1 MMRRNLKNKTI
12 SKKRL
17 IFSNLLLLVVVY
29 LSDIYLQYMQNN
41 RSLDLA
47 LKFALSWHTEKFLLG
62 TLVLWLLALFLVA
75 LFGNFLVGGAVYLGS
90 IFLLGVATYLKMKY
104 RMEPIYPDD
113 LKMITEFS
121 LLKDMAGAPLFYGA
135 IFLLLLLISLSVWA
149 LYRSF
154 KLGKKTQVLRGIVFV
169 VTSLALVYCSRFNS
183 SGNLLKKAYDK
194 TALWIPYSQKM
205 NYYNVGFVG
214 GFLFNLNVPA
224 MTKPSD
230 YSQKNMEEIFA
241 TYEKKAEEANQKAV
255 SEEPNIVFVMS
266 ESFSDGTRLK
276 GFNLSSDPLAPYKEV
291 AKNTY
296 SGEMLSPGYG
306 GGTANI
312 EFEALTGFSM
322 ELFNPQLTTPYTM
335 LVPKETSF
343 PSLVSLV
350 KNMGYEATAIHPY
363 NTSMYK
369 RKDVYKILGF
379 DQFKSES
386 TMTHTDKLANNPY
399 ISDASAYEEVLDQL
413 KTSDTPQFVHLVTM
427 QTHMPYEGKYP
438 TLDFTTDPENTSME
452 SYYQDVHEA
461 SLALQN
467 FLKELSTVN
476 KRTLVVFWGDHLP
489 SIYPDDIV
497 KANTDAQMH
506 LTEFLFYDS
515 KNQLIK
521 NAGRTTIT
529 SPFYFAPDLFQQAN
543 LKISP
548 FYAFLQRLQQEIPA
562 FEQGMYY
569 TGSDFNKEFSYDE
582 EAEKLYQTYQ
592 LIQYDATSG
601 EKYGEKAKFYSVKE

>member
-1 MMRRNLKNKTI
+1 MQRKSKNKTI

-17 IFSNLLLLVVVY
+17 IFSNLLLVVVVY

-62 TLVLWLLALFLVA
+62 TLVLWFLALFLVT
-75 LFGNFLVGGAVYLGS
+75 LFGNFLIGGAVYLGS
-90 IFLLGVATYLKMKY
+90 VLLLGIATYLKMKY

-121 LLKDMAGAPLFYGA
+121 LLKEMVGAPLFYLA
-135 IFLLLLLISLSVWA
+135 ILLLMGLVVLSIWGI
-149 LYRSF
+149 YRSF
-154 KLGKKTQVLRGIVFV
+154 KLKKQTQVLRGIVFIM
-169 VTSLALVYCSRFNS
+169 TSFALVYCSHFNS

-224 MTKPSD
+224 MDKPKD
-230 YSQKNMEEIFA
+230 YSQEKMQEIFT
-241 TYEKKAEEANQKAV
+241 TYEKLAAQKNQQI
-255 SEEPNIVFVMS
+255 ENETPNIVFVMS

-276 GFNLSSDPLAPYKEV
+276 GVNISSDPLLPYKEI

-335 LVPKETSF
+335 LVPKEKSF

-350 KNMGYEATAIHPY
+350 KNLGYETTAIHPY

-369 RKDVYKILGF
+369 RKDVYQVLGF

-386 TMTHTDKLANNPY
+386 NMTYTDKLDNNPY
-399 ISDASAYEEVLDQL
+399 ISDASAYKEVLAQL
-413 KTSDTPQFVHLVTM
+413 ENKSTPQFVHLVTM
-427 QTHMPYEGKYP
+427 QTHMSYEGKYNH
-438 TLDFTTDPENTSME
+438 LDFTTKPENKNME
-452 SYYQDVHEA
+452 NYYQDVHEA

-467 FLKELSTVN
+467 FLNELSKLP

-489 SIYPDDIV
+489 SIYSEEIRT
-497 KANTDAQMH
+497 ANSNAQMH
-506 LTEFLFYDS
+506 LTEFLFYDTANKLQ
-515 KNQLIK
+515 KNTGS
-521 NAGRTTIT
+521 ATIT

-548 FYAFLQRLQQEIPA
+548 FYAFLQTLQQEIPA
-562 FEQGMYY
+562 FEQSLYY
-569 TGSDFNKEFSYDE
+569 TGTDFKETFPYDKK
-582 EAEKLYQTYQ
+582 AEKLYETYR
-592 LIQYDATSG
+592 LLQYDATSG
-601 EKYGEKAKFYSVKE
+601 EKYGEKAKFYQVKE